1 MSLDELKTQNIRTV
15 TEKHLYAL
23 LKTASQIQR
32 SRRSQ
37 RPQDLPSAP
46 FTAIFR
52 QKATLLFPLPS
63 ATGSSA
69 KEYIAW
75 ELDTHDY
82 EHLSGIEQI
91 SIILKSYANIL
102 FIDPE
107 GIRFSLDA
115 EVALFNAGKND
126 RVINRPPDKFEE
138 YTGRSRR
145 RSCAWTFRRYGK
157 SRSEHKAALLQRI

>member
-1 MSLDELKTQNIRTV
+1 M
-15 TEKHLYAL
+15 YAL

-52 QKATLLFPLPS
+52 QKRHCYFRAFCYWER
-63 ATGSSA
+63 A

-138 YTGRSRR
+138 YTGPLSQAIVRGLSDGTVNPEANIKQLYYNAYDSILGLMRASR
-145 RSCAWTFRRYGK
+145 
-157 SRSEHKAALLQRI
+157 